1 VKAIPP
7 GEASSLEA
15 IQKQLADIQ
24 LSLQSLKAQDTELR
38 LRKLESEITG
48 IREQL
53 GRMEASLKSS
63 KAESRTSFSIS
74 PPASPTTTGT
84 IRLSNTSAYYASVN
98 IGGLLYR
105 VAPGQVLPIAN
116 QPAGDFKYDVQADG
130 FGLIQSLLGLEVFA
144 LARQYLAQL
153 IVGLGALGFGLQN
166 LAQHGLG
173 LGQLARTHGSLDVFG
188 AGQGQRPTR
197 GQGQGQGEQ
206 HALQPRLERVVHG
219 AIL

>member
-1 VKAIPP
+1 MFRPRFIQAFACLIIGFTPASSIFAADSAEPPVAPVPSAPATGLPVSPVASPPAVKAITP
-7 GEASSLEA
+7 GEVSSMEA

-24 LSLQSLKAQDTELR
+24 LSLQSLKAQDTEIR

-53 GRMEASLKSS
+53 GRMEASLKVS

-116 QPAGDFKYDVQADG
+116 QPVGEFKYDVQADG
-130 FGLIQSLLGLEVFA
+130 FGLIQPATQRSLGAGEVFTIFI
-144 LARQYLAQL
+144 Y
-153 IVGLGALGFGLQN
+153 
-166 LAQHGLG
+166 
-173 LGQLARTHGSLDVFG
+173 
-188 AGQGQRPTR
+188 
-197 GQGQGQGEQ
+197 
-206 HALQPRLERVVHG
+206 PR
-219 AIL
+219 

>member
-1 VKAIPP
+1 MFRYRFIQAIACLIIGLTPALSIFAADSAEPPPAPVPSAPTTGLAPVPGASAPAVKAIPP

-24 LSLQSLKAQDTELR
+24 LSLQSLKAQDTEIR

-116 QPAGDFKYDVQADG
+116 QPVGDFKYDVQADG
-130 FGLIQSLLGLEVFA
+130 FGLIQPATQRSLGAGEVFTIFI
-144 LARQYLAQL
+144 Y
-153 IVGLGALGFGLQN
+153 
-166 LAQHGLG
+166 
-173 LGQLARTHGSLDVFG
+173 
-188 AGQGQRPTR
+188 
-197 GQGQGQGEQ
+197 
-206 HALQPRLERVVHG
+206 PR
-219 AIL
+219 